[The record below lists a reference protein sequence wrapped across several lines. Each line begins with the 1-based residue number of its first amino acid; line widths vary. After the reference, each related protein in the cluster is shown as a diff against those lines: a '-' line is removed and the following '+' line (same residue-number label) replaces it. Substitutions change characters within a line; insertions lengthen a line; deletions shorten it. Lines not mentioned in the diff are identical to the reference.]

1 MGGGEDDKGPD
12 SARFASEKY
21 IRTALRTS
29 VGSACSE
36 PLVNVTGLPDRRQL
50 MDFANR

>member
-1 MGGGEDDKGPD
+1 MGGGEDDKAPD

-21 IRTALRTS
+21 SRTILRSS

-36 PLVNVTGLPDRRQL
+36 PLVKVTGLPDSRQL